1 MRVVIKIGTSTITN
15 ENRSVNVGLLDR
27 LALVLSHLRGQGQQ
41 VILVSSGAIAVGANK
56 LRLQERPSEL
66 RMKQA
71 VAAIGQLE
79 LMHLYDKLFGEYGTV
94 IGQILLTDTD
104 VDSLARRA
112 HLVNTF
118 DALLELGVI
127 PIVNENDSVSASEIE
142 TGDFRVLGDN
152 DTLSAIVAVLV
163 KADMLIL
170 LTDVDAL
177 YDADPRVNPGA
188 KPIREVHGL
197 AELEK
202 LKPLAGNGGTWGT
215 GGFLTKLNAA
225 EIALKNNITM
235 YISDGKDLNGI
246 YEMCGGGKVGTRFS
260 PL

>member
-1 MRVVIKIGTSTITN
+1 
-15 ENRSVNVGLLDR
+15 
-27 LALVLSHLRGQGQQ
+27 
-41 VILVSSGAIAVGANK
+41 
-56 LRLQERPSEL
+56 
-66 RMKQA
+66 MKQA
-71 VAAIGQLE
+71 AAAIGQLE
-79 LMHLYDKLFGEYGTV
+79 LMHLYDKLFGEYGTT

-142 TGDFRVLGDN
+142 TGDYRVLGDN
-152 DTLSAIVAVLV
+152 DTLSAIVAVLIN
-163 KADMLIL
+163 ADMLIL

-177 YDADPRVNPGA
+177 YDADPRIHSEA
-188 KPIREVHGL
+188 KPIREVKGL

-202 LKPLAGNGGTWGT
+202 LKPLAGNGGNWGT

-225 EIALKNNITM
+225 EIALKNGITM
-235 YISDGKDLNGI
+235 YISDGKDVDSI
-246 YEMCGGGKVGTRFS
+246 YAMCGGEQIGTRFF
-260 PL
+260 PE